1 MGEKWS
7 GKQTIVYMAL
17 GTALAFLLW
26 LLVVYVLWRALQGAQ
41 VAANYWVMVE
51 TLSTALTAAAVI
63 GGGIVA
69 YRQLVEGASTRYID
83 VADRLFDELNSQEN
97 VRARGWIFKNLS
109 IEKEILEEMAD
120 KIRNGEEFD
129 IGEEKLGEILQAIKN
144 NDGKEYVKQTLNSLD
159 RVAFLTQ
166 SGWIPEEIIMPW
178 MNPMIVKSWLRL
190 KSYVEHEREK
200 RKEPDYYE
208 DAGKLGDRCVV
219 WRIDK
224 YGTAV
229 SERSTSTL

>member
-1 MGEKWS
+1 M
-7 GKQTIVYMAL
+7 VYIAL
-17 GTALAFLLW
+17 GTAFAFLLW
-26 LLVVYVLWRALQGAQ
+26 LLIVYLLWRALQAAQ
-41 VAANYWVMVE
+41 VGASYWVMLE
-51 TLSTALTAAAVI
+51 TLSTAATAAAVI

-83 VADRLFDELNSQEN
+83 VADRLFNELNSQEN
-97 VRARGWIFKNLS
+97 VRARGWIFRNLRF
-109 IEKEILEEMAD
+109 EKELLEEMAH
-120 KIRNGEEFD
+120 KIKNGEAFD
-129 IGEEKLGEILQAIKN
+129 IGENKLEEILQAIKN
-144 NDGKEYVKQTLNSLD
+144 NEGSEPVKRTLNSLD

-178 MNPMIVKSWLRL
+178 LNPMIVKSWLRL
-190 KSYVEHEREK
+190 KSYVEHERRE
-200 RKEPDYYE
+200 RNEPDYYE

-229 SERSTSTL
+229 SERSTTPV